1 MSILNFCHWLERT
14 PGAVAIRENMWM
26 FGGLISIHVLS
37 LGVFFGTIAILD
49 LRLLGRAMRTTPIS
63 DLVDR
68 SLPWTRASFTLMA
81 LSGALLL
88 WSEAVKCYTSTSFR
102 IKMALIFLAGFNIL
116 VFHRRT
122 YRTVTAWDQTVV
134 LPARV
139 RLAGLLSLLL
149 WIGVLTAG
157 RAVGYD
163 Y

>member
-26 FGGLISIHVLS
+26 FGGLISVHVLS
-37 LGVFFGTIAILD
+37 LGIFFGTIAMLD
-49 LRLLGRAMRTTPIS
+49 LRLLGRGMRTTPIS

-68 SLPWTRASFTLMA
+68 FLPWTRASFTLMA
-81 LSGALLL
+81 LSGAFLL

-102 IKMALIFLAGFNIL
+102 IKMALIFLAGINIL
-116 VFHRRT
+116 VFYRRT
-122 YRTVTAWDQTVV
+122 YRMVATWDQTVV

-149 WIGVLTAG
+149 WTGVLTAG